1 MINNL
6 QEMRCKLGKYIDLS
20 GQKFGKLTVI
30 KRVEDHITP
39 LHPED
44 NRKQNLRICTQA
56 NNTINSGIQRN
67 NKSGVTGVVWVE
79 QINRWTAQITYQ
91 KKRIHLGSFENL
103 EDAIKARENAEIK
116 YFGEYRYQKSEN
128 LGTPHQI

>member
-1 MINNL
+1 M
-6 QEMRCKLGKYIDLS
+6 GKYIDLS

-39 LHPED
+39 SG
-44 NRKQNLRICTQA
+44 QA

-128 LGTPHQI
+128 LDTSYQI